1 MHAKIYRLY
10 LMVLLLLFS
19 VTVTVAQESQ
29 VNGTVVDETGT
40 PIPGVSVLLQGTT
53 RGTTTDLD
61 GKYTIEAPS
70 SGVLIF
76 SFIGYTT
83 IEETVGNRSIVDVR
97 LEPDLSE
104 LEEVV
109 VVGYGTQKKSQL
121 TGAISSVGN
130 KEIQELPITDARQAL
145 QGRAAGVDVTQAGSK
160 PGTAPQVRIR
170 GRRSFNASNEPL
182 YVIDGNSNS
191 GWIGG
196 YQSPGYYING
206 SFERCICYCN
216 LRFTG
221 RKWGCFDHHQKRKH
235 GQNRRVR

>member
-1 MHAKIYRLY
+1 
-10 LMVLLLLFS
+10 
-19 VTVTVAQESQ
+19 VAQESQ

-40 PIPGVSVLLQGTT
+40 LIPGVSVLLQGTT

-182 YVIDGNSNS
+182 YVIDG
-191 GWIGG
+191 IPTVGG
-196 YQSPGYYING
+196 LEDINPQDITSMEVLKDASATAIYG
-206 SFERCICYCN
+206 SR
-216 LRFTG
+216 